1 MLRRP
6 ANTALLV
13 ATALLAAC
21 TKRDDPCS
29 NDNLKVDTAELVGSW
44 YLYPDLLPS
53 TIDLGGLKTPVEV
66 LDVLTATA
74 RQQGKDRGWSY
85 ITTTADQQQFFV
97 AGTFVGFGFSVL
109 IRGTQLFVAQVYPA
123 SAAETAGFRRGD
135 EIVALGTADP
145 LTPVSDLITA
155 DTQCQA
161 TTPSLPC
168 NSLGDAFGPA
178 IAGIQR
184 MFRVIPLG
192 GSTAVT
198 RTLIKASYGLDPVA
212 TPSPAPSDPTVTV
225 TANGAVIIDRSSLA
239 TPLPPAGYLALRTF
253 IAPAEA
259 RLAAV
264 FADFQAHGV
273 EDVIVDLRYNGGGL
287 LSTAD
292 VLLNLLGEG
301 LANDIMFELG
311 YNRYHPDYNFI
322 DYYALVTGALT
333 PGPKHVAFLVTNA
346 SASAS
351 ELVPNALAPYRPIA
365 LVGHQTYGKPVGQR
379 GFQNSQCGIVVYLVS
394 FRLSNSQG
402 NGDYFSGLPS
412 TGFNGCGVQADDD
425 LTHET
430 WDPSELQTK
439 AALDWLA
446 SQWVQP
452 PPACPTVSGP
462 LSFTGVSQPSDAY
475 PRATRPTEA
484 QRNLPGLF

>member
-1 MLRRP
+1 MLRRL
-6 ANTALLV
+6 ARTALLV
-13 ATALLAAC
+13 AVALLAAC

-29 NDNLKVDTAELVGSW
+29 NDNLKVDTAQLVGSW
-44 YLYPDLLPS
+44 YLYPELLPS
-53 TIDLGGLKTPVEV
+53 TIDLGGLQTPAEV

-74 RQQGKDRGWSY
+74 QQQGKDRGWSY
-85 ITTTADQQQFFV
+85 VTTTAAQQQFF
-97 AGTFVGFGFSVL
+97 AEGTFVGFGFSVL
-109 IRGTQLFVAQVYPA
+109 VRGTQLFVAQVYPS
-123 SAAETAGFRRGD
+123 SAASVAGFKRGD
-135 EIVALGTADP
+135 EIVAVGTADP
-145 LTPVSDLITA
+145 LTPVSTLISNDA
-155 DTQCQA
+155 QCQA
-161 TTPSLPC
+161 GSTPSQPC

-178 IAGIQR
+178 TVGIQR
-184 MFRVIPLG
+184 LFDVVPLG
-192 GSTAVT
+192 GSTVE
-198 RTLIKASYGLDPVA
+198 RRPMVKASYGLDPVA
-212 TPSPAPSDPTVTV
+212 TPSSTPAGATI
-225 TANGAVIIDRSSLA
+225 TANGAVIIDRASQA
-239 TPLPPAGYLALRTF
+239 LPPAGYLALRTF

-264 FADFQAHGV
+264 FADFQAAGV
-273 EDVIVDLRYNGGGL
+273 EDVIVDVRYNGGGL

-301 LANDIMFELG
+301 LQSNVMFALA

-322 DYYALVTGALT
+322 DYYAQLAGALT
-333 PGPKHVAFLVTNA
+333 PAPKHVAFLVTNA

-351 ELVPNALAPYRPIA
+351 ELVPNALAPYRSIA

-402 NGDYFSGLPS
+402 NGDYFGGLPS
-412 TGFNGCGVQADDD
+412 AGFNGCGVAADDD

-430 WDPSELQTK
+430 WDPGETQTK
-439 AALDWLA
+439 GALDWLA
-446 SQWVQP
+446 SQWAP
-452 PPACPTVSGP
+452 TPPACATLSGP
-462 LSFTGVSQPSDAY
+462 LSFTELSLPPDAY